1 MMVSEFEIHRG
12 MRLLTARLNDLR
24 RASPGLFE
32 IAQDF
37 RPDIPLASVR
47 VISGTG
53 QKLEVVVDP
62 LRLLDLAGV
71 RRPPAEEFD
80 IDGDYA

>member
-1 MMVSEFEIHRG
+1 MRFSEFEIHRG
-12 MRLLTARLNDLR
+12 MRLLAARLNEIR

-32 IAQDF
+32 ITQDF
-37 RPDIPLASVR
+37 RPDVPLASVR

-53 QKLEVVVDP
+53 QIREVMVDP

-71 RRPPAEEFD
+71 RRPPVDGFD
-80 IDGDYA
+80 IDGDYV